1 MSRATAFL
9 YLPLLS
15 ILASALP
22 LEAAITAGE
31 NRPNF
36 EAVIS
41 VPDQKIVILED
52 GALLKR
58 YPVSTSRFGVG
69 DSCGSYK
76 TPLGRLK
83 ICEKLGEQLP
93 LGSVIRHRQAT
104 GEVLAANAP
113 GRDPIVTRVLWLE
126 GCESQN
132 EHARERSIYIHGT
145 VEESKI
151 GKPVSWGCIR
161 MRSEDV
167 VALFDQMPLGA
178 SVTIINEKLPHY
190 PKYSPPKPE
199 PAHQEMLVAKQ
210 EAAPARP
217 SAAPSKVPAAAA
229 PTPIAEKESSRHTV
243 VTVGPE
249 TTPVSH
255 ERKPIEVASVP
266 PSARKAIEV
275 VSTAPVHKSGDL
287 TQSLRSSILSSG
299 LGDAN
304 SEIPQ
309 LRQ

>member
-1 MSRATAFL
+1 
-9 YLPLLS
+9 
-15 ILASALP
+15 
-22 LEAAITAGE
+22 
-31 NRPNF
+31 
-36 EAVIS
+36 
-41 VPDQKIVILED
+41 VPDQKIVVLED

-69 DSCGSYK
+69 DGCNSYK

-83 ICEKLGEQLP
+83 VCEKLGEQLP
-93 LGSVIRHRQAT
+93 TGSVIRHRQAT

-113 GRDPIVTRVLWLE
+113 GRDPIVTRVLWLD

-132 EHARERSIYIHGT
+132 ANARNRSIYIHGT
-145 VEESKI
+145 VEEKNI

-167 VALFDQMPLGA
+167 IALFDDLPVGA
-178 SVTIINEKLPHY
+178 SVTIINERLPHY
-190 PKYSPPKPE
+190 QKYSPPKPE
-199 PAHQEMLVAKQ
+199 PVRQEMLVAKQ
-210 EAAPARP
+210 EPPAPTRSAATTPKVAPA
-217 SAAPSKVPAAAA
+217 PAAASA
-229 PTPIAEKESSRHTV
+229 PAPIAEKEQPRRALFATNSPEAAPAHGKPAEAAPAPSSRKTV
-243 VTVGPE
+243 EVAT
-249 TTPVSH
+249 TTPV
-255 ERKPIEVASVP
+255 R
-266 PSARKAIEV
+266 RGIEV
-275 VSTAPVHKSGDL
+275 VSTEPVHRSGDL